1 MSPLSVVCF
10 ALNLYFV
17 ILLIRILLS
26 YVPALPEPLQPVARG
41 VRAVTDPLLLP
52 LRGMLPPVRIGAMAI
67 DLSPLVLFFAVR
79 IITSL
84 LCR

>member
-1 MSPLSVVCF
+1 VCF